1 MAIAARRRRASAADE
16 GGHVTAPDKRS
27 PADWYAEG
35 RIHSISK
42 DSLVRSL
49 GGVPLFGGLSKQDL
63 RAVAALAELRQYAD
77 GVAVV
82 RLGGHDGGMHV
93 VLGGSGLVRPA
104 AGPERSLEAGG
115 YFGELALVDG
125 APRAATV
132 VAVGHLTT
140 ALIGGAGFRRM
151 LREEP
156 LVAVGLLPG
165 FVSLI
170 RELQSRAPAEGAA
183 HAPETATIAGRAYD
197 PDSGLVDGSLITD
210 ERELLGWRA
219 ALERVPLFS
228 ALPERH
234 VRRVE
239 RQFAVRRYGTDRVL
253 IRQGAGGGSFFL
265 LLDGRVQVTARDG
278 STGVL
283 EPGAHFGELA
293 LIDGAPRA
301 ATVTSLDQVTAA
313 VLPRAAFQRLLKSEP
328 RTAIPLIDGL
338 VSLIRGLQGTATG

>member
-1 MAIAARRRRASAADE
+1 M
-16 GGHVTAPDKRS
+16 
-27 PADWYAEG
+27 
-35 RIHSISK
+35 HSISK

-49 GGVPLFGGLSKQDL
+49 SGVPLFGSLSKQDL
-63 RAVAALAELRQYAD
+63 RAVAKLAELRQYAD

-82 RLGGHDGGMHV
+82 RLGGQDGGMHV
-93 VLGGSGLVRPA
+93 VLGGRGLVRPA
-104 AGPERSLEAGG
+104 AGPERSLGPG
-115 YFGELALVDG
+115 DFFGELALVDG

-140 ALIGGAGFRRM
+140 ALIGGAGFRRT

-165 FVSLI
+165 LVGLI
-170 RELQSRAPAEGAA
+170 RELQSRMPAESAAPAPG
-183 HAPETATIAGRAYD
+183 TATVGRAYD
-197 PDSGLVDGSLITD
+197 PDSGLVDGSLVTD
-210 ERELLGWRA
+210 ERELLGWRG
-219 ALERVPLFS
+219 ALKRVPLFS
-228 ALPERH
+228 ALPGRQ

-239 RQFAVRRYGTDRVL
+239 RQFTVRKYGRDRVL

-265 LLDGRVQVTARDG
+265 LLDGRVLVTARDG

-301 ATVTSLDQVTAA
+301 ATLTSLDQATVA
-313 VLPRAAFQRLLKSEP
+313 VLPRAAFQRLLKNEP
-328 RTAIPLIDGL
+328 STAIPMIDGL
-338 VSLIRGLQGTATG
+338 VSLIRVLQGQATD